1 MGNDKLNFSE
11 EYDGPTEEELRE
23 IEDYLDDYD
32 D

>member
-1 MGNDKLNFSE
+1 MGNDELNLNE
-11 EYDGPTEEELRE
+11 EYNEPTEDELRE

>member
-1 MGNDKLNFSE
+1 MGNDELNLNE
-11 EYDGPTEEELRE
+11 DYDGPTEEELRE